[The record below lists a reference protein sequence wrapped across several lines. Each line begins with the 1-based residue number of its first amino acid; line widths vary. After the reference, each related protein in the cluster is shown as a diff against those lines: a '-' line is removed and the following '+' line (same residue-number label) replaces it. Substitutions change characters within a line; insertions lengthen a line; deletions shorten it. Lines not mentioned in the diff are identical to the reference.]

1 MITVDQFINAWAV
14 GTIMAV
20 VLFVIFVIALW
31 IYRKI
36 TP

>member
-1 MITVDQFINAWAV
+1 MITADQFIDAWTV

-20 VLFVIFVIALW
+20 VLFVIFIIALW